1 MRILKPLIAASVLMV
16 SGGAVS
22 AASVEKVWELDGLK
36 QPESALY
43 DPSGDVI
50 YVSEVGGDMRAKDGD
65 GRITKVSTDGK
76 ILQSG
81 WASGGLNAPKGL
93 GISGGKLY
101 VADIDELVEIDL
113 ATGKVGQR
121 YKVDGAV
128 FLNDVTTDGA
138 GRVYVSDTATNTI
151 SVLQDGQV
159 KTWLKNDRLNGP
171 NGLAVEGDVMVVGSF
186 GKPPANGQ
194 ESVPGFLVEAPLSGD
209 STRTLGDGSPVG
221 AIDGLAPIGN
231 GKYLATDYLKGGLLR
246 IDAGGSFETLAPL
259 PPGTADLSWDAAKE
273 IAYVP
278 QNKEGKLTAF
288 RVP

>member
-1 MRILKPLIAASVLMV
+1 MTFLKPLIAASFLMASAGV
-16 SGGAVS
+16 AA

-81 WASGGLNAPKGL
+81 WATGLNGPKGL
-93 GISGGKLY
+93 ALSGGKLY
-101 VADIDELVEIDL
+101 VADIDELAEIDL
-113 ATGKVGQR
+113 ATGKVGKR
-121 YKVDGAV
+121 YRVDGAV
-128 FLNDVTTDGA
+128 FLNDVATDGA

-159 KTWLKNDRLNGP
+159 KTWLKTDRLNGP
-171 NGLAVEGDVMVVGSF
+171 NGLAVEDEVMVVASF

-194 ESVPGFLVEAPLSGD
+194 EAVPGFLVEAPLSGD

-221 AIDGLAPIGN
+221 AIDGLAPLGD

-246 IDAGGSFETLAPL
+246 IDASGAFETLVPL
-259 PPGTADLSWDAAKE
+259 PAGTADLSWDPQKK